1 MLELPAAV
9 EVLVHHGGGRTPGR
23 QYGAPGGGGEAT
35 ARGGRG
41 QAADRQDARPRD
53 LRPPA
58 DLQKK
63 LLQDLVILKCGLK
76 CLNFVPKQPRKV
88 LIFCK
93 MLHFVQKGEH
103 LNYLLA
109 ALAWGAG

>member
-1 MLELPAAV
+1 MAVLELPAAV

-23 QYGAPGGGGEAT
+23 RYGAPGGGGEAT
-35 ARGGRG
+35 ARGGQG

-76 CLNFVPKQPRKV
+76 CLNFVPIQPRKV
-88 LIFCK
+88 
-93 MLHFVQKGEH
+93 
-103 LNYLLA
+103 
-109 ALAWGAG
+109 

>member
-1 MLELPAAV
+1 MAVLELPAAV

-23 QYGAPGGGGEAT
+23 RYGAPGGGGEAT

-88 LIFCK
+88 
-93 MLHFVQKGEH
+93 
-103 LNYLLA
+103 
-109 ALAWGAG
+109 